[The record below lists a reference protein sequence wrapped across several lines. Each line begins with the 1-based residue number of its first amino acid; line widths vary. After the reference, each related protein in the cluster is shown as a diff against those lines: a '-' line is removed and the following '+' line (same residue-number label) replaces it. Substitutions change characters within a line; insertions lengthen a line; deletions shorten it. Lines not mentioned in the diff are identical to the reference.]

1 LFEKAGIPRPGGIF
15 RIFGPNQ
22 GQEGLSCFAASW
34 AAEGKMDEKKQ
45 QYLRTI
51 ILQRLANASRRAG
64 LIPEEADVEER
75 LADPVDQATEE
86 REKDLSRLF
95 RARENV
101 EIQKL
106 ALALDRMEQGSYGIC
121 LSCDGDISEKRLM
134 AEPTALL
141 CVHCQE
147 KRERGRATAER

>member
-1 LFEKAGIPRPGGIF
+1 
-15 RIFGPNQ
+15 
-22 GQEGLSCFAASW
+22 
-34 AAEGKMDEKKQ
+34 MDEKKR
-45 QYLRTI
+45 QYLRTV
-51 ILQRLANASRRAG
+51 ILKRLADVSRRAG
-64 LIPEEADVEER
+64 LIPEETDVEER

-121 LSCDGDISEKRLM
+121 LSCDSDISEKRLM

-141 CVHCQE
+141 CVRCQE
-147 KRERGRATAER
+147 RRERGRAVAGK

>member
-1 LFEKAGIPRPGGIF
+1 
-15 RIFGPNQ
+15 
-22 GQEGLSCFAASW
+22 
-34 AAEGKMDEKKQ
+34 MDAIKRK
-45 QYLRTI
+45 YLRTV
-51 ILQRLANASRRAG
+51 ILKRLADMSRRAG
-64 LIPEEADVEER
+64 LIPEDEEER

-106 ALALDRMEQGSYGIC
+106 ALALDRMEQGSYGTC
-121 LSCDGDISEKRLM
+121 LGCDGDISEKRLM

>member
-1 LFEKAGIPRPGGIF
+1 
-15 RIFGPNQ
+15 
-22 GQEGLSCFAASW
+22 
-34 AAEGKMDEKKQ
+34 MDEKKR

-51 ILQRLANASRRAG
+51 ILQRLANTSRRAG
-64 LIPEEADVEER
+64 LIPGEADVEER

-86 REKDLSRLF
+86 HEKDLSRLF

-147 KRERGRATAER
+147 KRERGRAIAER

>member
-1 LFEKAGIPRPGGIF
+1 
-15 RIFGPNQ
+15 
-22 GQEGLSCFAASW
+22 
-34 AAEGKMDEKKQ
+34 MDEKKR
-45 QYLRTI
+45 QYLRTV
-51 ILQRLANASRRAG
+51 ILKRLADVSRRAG
-64 LIPEEADVEER
+64 LIPEETEVEER
-75 LADPVDQATEE
+75 PADPVDQAAEE
-86 REKDLSRLF
+86 RDKDLTRLF

-121 LSCDGDISEKRLM
+121 LSCDGEISEKRLL

-147 KRERGRATAER
+147 RRERGRVTAER

>member
-1 LFEKAGIPRPGGIF
+1 
-15 RIFGPNQ
+15 
-22 GQEGLSCFAASW
+22 
-34 AAEGKMDEKKQ
+34 MDEKKQ
-45 QYLRTI
+45 QYLRTV
-51 ILQRLANASRRAG
+51 ILKRLADVSRRAG
-64 LIPEEADVEER
+64 LVPEDTEAEER
-75 LADPVDQATEE
+75 PADPVDQAVEE
-86 REKDLSRLF
+86 REKDLTRLF

-121 LSCDGDISEKRLM
+121 LACDGDISEKRLM

-147 KRERGRATAER
+147 KRERGRAAAGK

>member
-1 LFEKAGIPRPGGIF
+1 
-15 RIFGPNQ
+15 
-22 GQEGLSCFAASW
+22 
-34 AAEGKMDEKKQ
+34 MDEKKR
-45 QYLRTI
+45 QYLRTV
-51 ILQRLANASRRAG
+51 ILKRLADVSLRAG
-64 LIPEEADVEER
+64 LIPEEREVEER
-75 LADPVDQATEE
+75 PADPVDQAAEE
-86 REKDLSRLF
+86 RDQDLTRLF

-106 ALALDRMEQGSYGIC
+106 AQALDRMEQGSYGIC

-147 KRERGRATAER
+147 KRERAVAATGR

>member
-1 LFEKAGIPRPGGIF
+1 
-15 RIFGPNQ
+15 
-22 GQEGLSCFAASW
+22 
-34 AAEGKMDEKKQ
+34 MDEKKQ
-45 QYLRTI
+45 QYLRTV

-147 KRERGRATAER
+147 KRERAVAAPGR

>member
-1 LFEKAGIPRPGGIF
+1 MGFHRPL
-15 RIFGPNQ
+15 R
-22 GQEGLSCFAASW
+22 
-34 AAEGKMDEKKQ
+34 GKMNEKKR
-45 QYLRTI
+45 QYLRTV
-51 ILQRLANASRRAG
+51 ILKRLADVSHRAG
-64 LIPEEADVEER
+64 LIPEETEVEER
-75 LADPVDQATEE
+75 PADPVDQAAEE
-86 REKDLSRLF
+86 REQDLTRLF

-106 ALALDRMEQGSYGIC
+106 AQALDRMEQGSYGIC

-147 KRERGRATAER
+147 KRERGRAAAQR

>member
-1 LFEKAGIPRPGGIF
+1 
-15 RIFGPNQ
+15 
-22 GQEGLSCFAASW
+22 
-34 AAEGKMDEKKQ
+34 
-45 QYLRTI
+45 
-51 ILQRLANASRRAG
+51 
-64 LIPEEADVEER
+64 VEER

-121 LSCDGDISEKRLM
+121 LSCDGDISVKRLM

-147 KRERGRATAER
+147 KRERAVAAPGR

>member
-1 LFEKAGIPRPGGIF
+1 
-15 RIFGPNQ
+15 
-22 GQEGLSCFAASW
+22 
-34 AAEGKMDEKKQ
+34 MDEKKR

-51 ILQRLANASRRAG
+51 ILQRLATASRRAG
-64 LIPEEADVEER
+64 LDPEEADVKER

-86 REKDLSRLF
+86 RERDLSRLF

-121 LSCDGDISEKRLM
+121 LACDGEISGKRLM

-141 CVHCQE
+141 CVDCQE
-147 KRERGRATAER
+147 KRERNRAAAAR